1 MGGVTAPLGLLWP
14 TREDNRKTVKGQVMS
29 RQSKPTTTGS
39 MTMRKKKR
47 RKEGA
52 VKQVGDEA
60 GIGESRQNIRHSK
73 PNTMQRLFL

>member
-1 MGGVTAPLGLLWP
+1 
-14 TREDNRKTVKGQVMS
+14 
-29 RQSKPTTTGS
+29 

-73 PNTMQRLFL
+73 PKTMQRLFL

>member
-1 MGGVTAPLGLLWP
+1 
-14 TREDNRKTVKGQVMS
+14 
-29 RQSKPTTTGS
+29 

-73 PNTMQRLFL
+73 THHDATIVSLTGD